1 MVANNKN
8 TNDTSINRND
18 IVWYPALKD
27 IFCYAVMYEWMYV
40 GMRVYVQMWTLIPMY
55 QINK

>member
-27 IFCYAVMYEWMYV
+27 IFCYVWMNECMYACICANV
-40 GMRVYVQMWTLIPMY
+40 NFDPNVS
-55 QINK
+55 NK